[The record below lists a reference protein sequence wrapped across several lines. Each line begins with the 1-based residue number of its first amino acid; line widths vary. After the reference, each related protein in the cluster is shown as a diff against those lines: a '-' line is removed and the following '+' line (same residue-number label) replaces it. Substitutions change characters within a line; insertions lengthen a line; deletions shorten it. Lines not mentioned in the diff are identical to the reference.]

1 MTLHYVWAMVW
12 RCIAPPVRDP
22 AGPASNA
29 PVPAP
34 RQVGQCGPNAPG
46 GDSKP
51 IYYNIL
57 HNIRPGSA
65 GIGRARPIRRRT
77 VFCSSVLIFLCG
89 PKTPGDS
96 GSIDS
101 DRTGSA
107 SVGPPTPRSERL
119 SLRRR
124 ARTASQPGAALS
136 LCGVTQRRL
145 RGIRPAQRRADGS
158 VLSASMPYT
167 RRRAAGAQ
175 RLPGRVFRG
184 LLYNVI

>member
-1 MTLHYVWAMVW
+1 MCGPRYGAASRRRFGIRPARPLRRRW
-12 RCIAPPVRDP
+12 RQA
-22 AGPASNA
+22 
-29 PVPAP
+29 
-34 RQVGQCGPNAPG
+34 GQCGPNAPG

-77 VFCSSVLIFLCG
+77 VFCSSVLIFLCD
-89 PKTPGDS
+89 PETPGDS

-101 DRTGSA
+101 DQTGSA

-167 RRRAAGAQ
+167 RLYTP
-175 RLPGRVFRG
+175 RLHYLILR
-184 LLYNVI
+184 

>member
-1 MTLHYVWAMVW
+1 MTLHYVWATVW

-22 AGPASNA
+22 AGPASKA
-29 PVPAP
+29 PLAPLAP
-34 RQVGQCGPNAPG
+34 RQAGQCGPNAPG

-51 IYYNIL
+51 IK
-57 HNIRPGSA
+57 
-65 GIGRARPIRRRT
+65 RARPIRRRT
-77 VFCSSVLIFLCG
+77 VFCSSVLIFLCD

-101 DRTGSA
+101 DQTGSA

-119 SLRRR
+119 SWRRR

-184 LLYNVI
+184 LLLYNVI